1 MRRKCTCFCASF
13 DHKLASTSKNTAAPL
28 DHIYEENPLSHCLS
42 EKVNIRQGALQPQMG
57 MGPIQWLTV
66 NRTQSILGF
75 VEERFLR
82 TSTYGDLL
90 VNPTIP
96 LNNIHCK
103 PCRERN
109 ISTRKPSDATCARRG
124 ERGRR
129 ESMQH
134 DPCHA
139 WHSTPDNIYFER

>member
-1 MRRKCTCFCASF
+1 MRRKCTCFVRHLIINWPVC
-13 DHKLASTSKNTAAPL
+13 TSKNTAAPL

-90 VNPTIP
+90 VNPPIRYTT
-96 LNNIHCK
+96 NNIHCK

-124 ERGRR
+124 ERKKGKHATW
-129 ESMQH
+129 SL
-134 DPCHA
+134 PCMA
-139 WHSTPDNIYFER
+139 LYSG